1 MFSGYQK
8 LYFAAD
14 ASIYG
19 QDYQGNNV
27 ELRQTSDIFWS
38 GFEMGFKFRVNL
50 IHCQGIYK
58 LDL

>member
-27 ELRQTSDIFWS
+27 ELKQTSDIFWS
-38 GFEMGFKFRVNL
+38 GFKMGFKFRVNL
-50 IHCQGIYK
+50 IHR
-58 LDL
+58 